1 MTPVVAAGE
10 EVGRAAMWR
19 KATVVA
25 RLERR
30 EQAHQSSNRCD
41 CCGVVIIWLDDLNH
55 GVAEPN
61 NDSRAAAAEW

>member
-1 MTPVVAAGE
+1 MTPVVTRE
-10 EVGRAAMWR
+10 EVGRAAMRR

-30 EQAHQSSNRCD
+30 VQAHQSSNRCD
-41 CCGVVIIWLDDLNH
+41 CCSVVITWLDDLNH